1 VYKPLSLDILS
12 PHFLYQ
18 PFLLFPIQGYPPDS
32 PSSQKC
38 VLLFD
43 VFSPPAKKATFSF
56 MFFPVLV
63 QHRNLKLGGF
73 SDIFPI
79 EKLRISL
86 HVFFPCTSSMGVG
99 IRSSLDALT
108 CFRHLSSYINFK
120 MTKQVGHFSKS
131 VRNVAKYLPSASSSS
146 QPQSIID
153 YSMSFV
159 TFCLLPFES
168 LSALQKS

>member
-99 IRSSLDALT
+99 IRCTYLLPPSFFLYKFQNDQAGRTFFQKCQECRQISS
-108 CFRHLSSYINFK
+108 FRLLFFPTTINYRLFHVFCHL
-120 MTKQVGHFSKS
+120 
-131 VRNVAKYLPSASSSS
+131 LPS
-146 QPQSIID
+146 
-153 YSMSFV
+153 
-159 TFCLLPFES
+159 PF
-168 LSALQKS
+168 